1 MGHNMLVPMATKS
14 IARTGSWQRLVG
26 RGKPPKL
33 ALTACIGK
41 LLVILNA
48 ALRDR
53 RPWREPGMPRPSIRF
68 PGRAV
73 MIDQN
78 AAQPDEEARILT
90 GAKRRGRRG
99 GQGRRPRQRGRASA
113 RLEPA
118 ADLRPPPPSDR
129 P

>member
-1 MGHNMLVPMATKS
+1 MATKS

-53 RPWREPGMPRPSIRF
+53 RPSREPGMPRRRSDF
-68 PGRAV
+68 RAGS
-73 MIDQN
+73 D
-78 AAQPDEEARILT
+78 
-90 GAKRRGRRG
+90 
-99 GQGRRPRQRGRASA
+99 
-113 RLEPA
+113 
-118 ADLRPPPPSDR
+118 DR
-129 P
+129 PERRAAE